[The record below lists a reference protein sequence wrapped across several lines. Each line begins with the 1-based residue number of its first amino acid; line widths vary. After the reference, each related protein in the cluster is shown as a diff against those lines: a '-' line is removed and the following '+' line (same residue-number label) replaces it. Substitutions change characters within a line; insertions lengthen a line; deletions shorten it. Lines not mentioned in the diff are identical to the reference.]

1 MEQGIQDLF
10 ESDRYK
16 EYLSVMSRFHSYSL
30 NNTIL
35 IAMQKPD
42 ASLVAGFNAWKNNF
56 GRTVKKGENGIRIIA
71 PSPYKVKKEM
81 EKIDPKTQKPIIGQ
95 DGKPVTQEVEITI
108 PAFKAVSVFD
118 VSQTEGKELPNIAVD
133 ELSGGVDRYK
143 EFFSALEKTSPVPIS
158 FEKIEGGSHGYYHLV
173 DKRIAIKEGM
183 SELQTLKTA
192 IHEISHAK
200 LHDAD
205 LNASKNKSTSRNNP
219 DSKPEKRTDQRTRE
233 VEAES
238 VAYVVCQHYGLD
250 TSDYSFGYI
259 AGWSSGKELEEL
271 KGSLET
277 VRSTAAEI
285 IKSVD
290 GYFAELNQDRD
301 KFQEVTDGRVQH
313 QIVSSN
319 TSKAGKPFSFSRN
332 SLKRN
337 ADYVKEHSG
346 YEHTQIVCKRHELG

>member
-1 MEQGIQDLF
+1 
-10 ESDRYK
+10 
-16 EYLSVMSRFHSYSL
+16 
-30 NNTIL
+30 
-35 IAMQKPD
+35 MQKPE

-56 GRTVKKGENGIRIIA
+56 VRTVKKGEKGIRIIA
-71 PSPYKVKKEM
+71 PSPYKIKKEM

-95 DGKPVTQEVEITI
+95 DSKPITQEVEITI
-108 PAFKAVSVFD
+108 PAFKVVSVFD
-118 VSQTEGKELPNIAVD
+118 ISQTEGKELPNIAVN
-133 ELSGGVDRYK
+133 ELSSSVDRYK
-143 EFFSALEKTSPVPIS
+143 EFFSALEKTSPVPIL
-158 FEKIEGGSHGYYHLV
+158 FEKIEGSSHGYYHLI

-200 LHDAD
+200 LHDVD
-205 LNASKNKSTSRNNP
+205 LNASKDKNTSRNSS
-219 DSKPEKRTDQRTRE
+219 DSKPEKHTDQHTRE

-259 AGWSSGKELEEL
+259 AGWSSGKELTEL

-277 VRSTAAEI
+277 VRGTASEI

-290 GYFAELNQDRD
+290 GYFAELTKLRATE
-301 KFQEVTDGRVQH
+301 KAQEVQPGNAATQE
-313 QIVSSN
+313 N
-319 TSKAGKPFSFSRN
+319 PFSFSRN
-332 SLKRN
+332 GLKRN

-346 YEHTQIVCKRHELG
+346 SEHTQRVGKRQELG